1 MRLLLMPN
9 TRYEL
14 AGGAP
19 GMHRLA
25 EAFYRRVF
33 ADPVM
38 LPLFHNP
45 DDDHVGRMALW
56 LGEFFGGPAEH
67 TRQRGGFITLISA
80 HERLNISDTQ
90 RQHWIE
96 HMLAACQEVSL
107 SAEVVAYFTP
117 HIHFGAMAAQRHS
130 EL

>member
-1 MRLLLMPN
+1 MRVMN
-9 TRYEL
+9 MRSTMYDL

-19 GMHRLA
+19 GMRQLA
-25 EAFYRRVF
+25 GAFYRRVF

-67 TRQRGGFITLISA
+67 TRQRGGFITLITA
-80 HERLNISDTQ
+80 HEGFDISDSP

-96 HMLAACQEVSL
+96 HILAACRGGQLPAGVNG
-107 SAEVVAYFTP
+107 YFP
-117 HIHFGAMAAQRHS
+117 PPNHFRAAG
-130 EL
+130 